1 MAHFQWS
8 PRNALR
14 ENWKDLKLLRT
25 LEQYEGAK
33 LMNRLVESPHN
44 GQQTITG
51 LTGAFRGNA
60 RAISWATGMWDS
72 QRKGEAIL
80 VDFQCAN
87 LGFQRGPRHA
97 GSSNHTRPGLVLKSL
112 TAFCPVYSYLNL
124 TSQILR

>member
-1 MAHFQWS
+1 MAHSQWS

-51 LTGAFRGNA
+51 LTGTFRGNE
-60 RAISWATGMWDS
+60 RAISWATGMWTRNARAKRFLSIFSVRILDS
-72 QRKGEAIL
+72 S
-80 VDFQCAN
+80 VD
-87 LGFQRGPRHA
+87 RGMPTQA
-97 GSSNHTRPGLVLKSL
+97 TTPGRDLFLSH
-112 TAFCPVYSYLNL
+112 
-124 TSQILR
+124 LRLSVRYIRI